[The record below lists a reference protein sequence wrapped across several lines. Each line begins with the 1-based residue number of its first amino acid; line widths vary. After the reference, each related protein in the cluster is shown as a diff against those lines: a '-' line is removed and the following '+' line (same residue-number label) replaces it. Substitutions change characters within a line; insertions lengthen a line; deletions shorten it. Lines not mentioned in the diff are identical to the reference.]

1 VITLRGM
8 VCPSLY
14 MVTAIDAGKKTADIK
29 NPKGET
35 IGIHRAA
42 PGFFRQVE
50 KRERL
55 PFPFFACPETVSA
68 GSPVGSPQLPSSGYK

>member
-1 VITLRGM
+1 VITLRAWFA
-8 VCPSLY
+8 LAY

-35 IGIHRAA
+35 VGIHCDA

-50 KRERL
+50 KRGAFAAPLSCL
-55 PFPFFACPETVSA
+55 P
-68 GSPVGSPQLPSSGYK
+68 